1 MRFYTISLLL
11 IFAAFRV
18 AGSELRDE
26 PYMLRFVDAV
36 CSNMP
41 DAVQRIEGKDT
52 LKDRYCLA
60 RKLYL
65 KRAEE
70 KIEKIVDGNKKLK
83 ADLEALPL
91 TLTSIERLW
100 SEEHAQ
106 RKSGPLSLAEMVNA
120 ADQLAELKA
129 RIEDPDDFLIDID
142 NYKRL
147 LLIPTYSGQI
157 YNWVEKIFF
166 KGQIRKAETCFNFFL
181 LDENTDDFTRGAA
194 IFFIARAAYRSPAD
208 LTDLKSAYYFALP
221 RFLETQRYATCLTY
235 ISYAYIWAAKIYA
248 RLGCY
253 KQAIALAMIDVPSVD
268 LAIMKKMRHKEA
280 YLWALHLGDKTNAVK
295 HIQEWAC
302 YDPTFKR
309 QPFASWDDEDLW
321 NYCAT
326 NRFNAYD
333 KHLAVA
339 QALQGDAGNIPEYE
353 LLTEALLHPWPNVDE
368 LPENIATNRVLNNN
382 IFDN

>member
-1 MRFYTISLLL
+1 MRL
-11 IFAAFRV
+11 FAFSFLVFLNASCIL
-18 AGSELRDE
+18 GLELRDE
-26 PYMLRFVDAV
+26 SFMLRFIETVS
-36 CSNMP
+36 SNIPEMASSI
-41 DAVQRIEGKDT
+41 DKKDG
-52 LKDRYCLA
+52 LKNRYYLA
-60 RKLYL
+60 RKIYL
-65 KRAEE
+65 NWADKEID
-70 KIEKIVDGNKKLK
+70 KIIDSDKKLK
-83 ADLEALPL
+83 NELEALPL
-91 TLTSIERLW
+91 TLASIKRLW

-129 RIEDPDDFLIDID
+129 RIEDSEDFLIDID

-157 YNWVEKIFF
+157 YNWVEKLFF

-181 LDENTDDFTRGAA
+181 LDENSDDFTRGAST
-194 IFFIARAAYRSPAD
+194 FFIARAAYRSPAD
-208 LTDLKSAYYFALP
+208 LTDLQSAYYFALP

-235 ISYAYIWAAKIYA
+235 ISYAYIWAADIYA
-248 RLGCY
+248 RLGYY
-253 KQAIALAMIDVPSVD
+253 KQALALAMIDVPSVD
-268 LAIMKKMRHKEA
+268 LSIMKKMRHKKA
-280 YLWALHLGDKTNAVK
+280 YLWAQYLGDKTNSVK

-309 QPFASWDDEDLW
+309 QPFASWDEEDLW

-333 KHLAVA
+333 KHLAIV
-339 QALQGDAGNIPEYE
+339 QALQGNDSNIPEFE
-353 LLTEALLHPWPNVDE
+353 LLTEALLHSWPNVDE

-382 IFDN
+382 IFNN